1 MTDPVAPRQLVILCY
16 VRLDR
21 PGGAAWS
28 RLLNYA
34 RAFVA
39 ATGGHV
45 HIFSSRC
52 LDLGAPPLETGVA
65 GCLAQG
71 RTLPPLAW
79 WEQGWPRRRLRRW
92 LREVLERIRALGG
105 ECSVLVVPNNHELW
119 ENRLTRR
126 TLQEAGLAVYL
137 EKNELELGLAL
148 HLRGFQ
154 WNRLGDCLRDWLL
167 FPYQLLKA
175 ALLDRQ
181 ISRYQGVVVIS
192 RRLEAWVAPRNP
204 NLVRVP
210 VLMDEPAPH
219 AADPPPPGFQ
229 IGFTGSVSQRKEG
242 LGRFIRVLGELRGQL
257 PDAEL
262 QIYGKWQT
270 PEGRRLRAL
279 VRRLDLEAR
288 VHFHGERSLCEIQRV
303 LGAHHLLI
311 LPRPRTLQNEY
322 GFSTKLAGY
331 LGSGVATL
339 ATAVSDNADYL
350 QDGVNGFLLPSDR
363 PERLRAK
370 LLEIYGRRGE
380 LAAIGERGRQTA
392 LQHFHFSRH
401 GERLAGLLRGR

>member
-1 MTDPVAPRQLVILCY
+1 MTAPAPRHLIILCH
-16 VRLDR
+16 VRLDH

-34 RAFVA
+34 RAFIE

-52 LDLGAPPLETGVA
+52 LDLGAPPVETGVV
-65 GCLAQG
+65 GCLVQG
-71 RTLPPLAW
+71 RLLPPAGW
-79 WEQGWPRRRLRRW
+79 RARWWPRRRLRGW
-92 LREVLERIRALGG
+92 LQKVLERIRALEG
-105 ECSVLVVPNNHELW
+105 ERCVLVVPNNHELW

-126 TLQEAGLAVYL
+126 TLQQAGLAVYL

-148 HLRGFQ
+148 HMRGFQ
-154 WNRLGDCLRDWLL
+154 LSRLGDCLRDWLL

-175 ALLDRQ
+175 GLLDRQ
-181 ISRYQGVVVIS
+181 VSRYQGVVVIS
-192 RRLEAWVAPRNP
+192 SRLEAWVAPRNP

-210 VLMDEPAPH
+210 VLMDEPTPRG
-219 AADPPPPGFQ
+219 ADPLPAGFQ
-229 IGFTGSVSQRKEG
+229 IGFAGSVSQCKEG
-242 LGRFIRVLGELRGQL
+242 LGQFIRVLGELRGRM

-262 QIYGKWQT
+262 QIFGKWQT
-270 PEGRRLRAL
+270 PEGRRLRRL
-279 VRRLDLEAR
+279 VRRLGLEAR
-288 VHFHGERSLCEIQRV
+288 VHFHGERSLAEIQRV
-303 LGAHHLLI
+303 LGIHHLLI

-339 ATAVSDNADYL
+339 ATAISDNADYL
-350 QDGVNGFLLPSDR
+350 QEGVNGFLLPPDR
-363 PERLRAK
+363 PDCLLAK
-370 LLEIYGRRGE
+370 LLEIYQRRSE
-380 LAAIGERGRQTA
+380 LAAIGEQGRRTA
-392 LQHFHFSRH
+392 REHFHPSRY